1 VRPTIDVALLHVN
14 RDEPH
19 ACLGVVIPAVDG
31 EGYVRVGDRDLVV
44 IETTDDWDL
53 GRLSVR
59 TDLTDAMA
67 TWIE

>member
-1 VRPTIDVALLHVN
+1 
-14 RDEPH
+14 
-19 ACLGVVIPAVDG
+19 VVIPAVDG